1 MARQYR
7 VKVESSERPTLRV
20 EVDGK
25 PTVTFLLDTE
35 IRAEE
40 VFKSLDY
47 SPEDT
52 YELTGADSDNLQ
64 SQPFA
69 AFVDF
74 LRQVIAG
81 INGLATGKDH
91 QEPSQV
97 ALGEDEPSDWGD
109 IPF

>member
-7 VKVESSERPTLRV
+7 VKAESSERPRLFV
-20 EVDGK
+20 EVDGN
-25 PTVTFLLDTE
+25 PTETFLLDTE

-81 INGLATGKDH
+81 INGLATSEDH

-97 ALGEDEPSDWGD
+97 ASRENEPSDWRD